1 MFEKKDL
8 LALANEHM
16 PFGKYQGRILID
28 IPEEYLLWFVKKGLP
43 EGRLG
48 MLLGLALEI
57 KINGLERIIEPLK
70 KKDASQ
76 FIVNDSQT
84 RH

>member
-1 MFEKKDL
+1 MFEKQDL

-16 PFGKYQGRILID
+16 PFGKYQGRVIID
-28 IPEEYLLWFVKKGLP
+28 LPEEYLLWFSKKGFP
-43 EGRLG
+43 QGRLG

-57 KINGLERIIEPLK
+57 KINGLESMIEPLK

-76 FIVNDSQT
+76 FVMNDSQT